1 MGAYLSTTHTSYRA
15 LAETGSLGCRETVT
29 QARETGTRGA
39 RAGGKERSGRRN
51 SHTGKR
57 REQDPRAPGGRREL
71 DAWMRGTGARLVGCA
86 PQAALLGGSAD
97 LAVCADSDVGW
108 VSIVQVGAGCVGA
121 GCVPVW
127 SMSCRV
133 LPPLVLVLCSVSRSG
148 SWACELSVLVEC
160 ELDF

>member
-1 MGAYLSTTHTSYRA
+1 MGAYLSSTHFVRTGHSRRRA
-15 LAETGSLGCRETVT
+15 RWDVEKQGHRHGKREHAERGPGERNV
-29 QARETGTRGA
+29 QDAGIHTRG
-39 RAGGKERSGRRN
+39 RDGNK
-51 SHTGKR
+51 T
-57 REQDPRAPGGRREL
+57 PRAPGGRREL
-71 DAWMRGTGARLVGCA
+71 AAWMRGTGARLVGCA

-97 LAVCADSDVGW
+97 LAVCAESDVGW
-108 VSIVQVGAGCVGA
+108 VSIVKVGA